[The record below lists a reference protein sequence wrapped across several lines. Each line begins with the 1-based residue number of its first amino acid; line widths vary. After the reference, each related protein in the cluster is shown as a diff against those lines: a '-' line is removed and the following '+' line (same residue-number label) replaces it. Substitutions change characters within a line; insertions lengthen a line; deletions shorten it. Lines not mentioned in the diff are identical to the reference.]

1 MGSECLS
8 GMSGRIEHEQ
18 QAAEK
23 LSATPAPDREPE
35 PEPIRMRGPEGLVI
49 EVAGNSTVGD
59 LLAATQRAGC
69 RARRL
74 TFCDERLA
82 IESRLVDLG
91 IYDDAE
97 FGIVPCAHWRLRV
110 VCRDPLAQS
119 CLGTLRCPDCDA
131 ITSTNPIAY
140 HLVDSFR
147 TQTSLFARNA
157 RGTYLIFPEGAAAT
171 DLLGA
176 WRAAR
181 GPEAMAACAHPI
193 MWCPRPSSV
202 ECCKCGWAGRLIEM
216 INRPPELGGVSRP
229 ASPVTYFM
237 G

>member
-8 GMSGRIEHEQ
+8 RMSGSIEQEQ
-18 QAAEK
+18 KAAEK
-23 LSATPAPDREPE
+23 LSATPEPDPE
-35 PEPIRMRGPEGLVI
+35 PQPIRMRGPEGLVI

-82 IESRLVDLG
+82 TESRLVDLG

-110 VCRDPLAQS
+110 VCKDPRAPS
-119 CLGTLRCPDCDA
+119 CLGTLRCQDCDA
-131 ITSTNPIAY
+131 ITRTNPIAY
-140 HLVDSFR
+140 HLVDFSFL
-147 TQTSLFARNA
+147 TQTSLFARNVG
-157 RGTYLIFPEGAAAT
+157 GTYLISRESAVAT
-171 DLLGA
+171 ELIDA
-176 WRAAR
+176 WRAER
-181 GPEAMAACAHPI
+181 GPEAMAACAHPV
-193 MWCPRPSSV
+193 MWCPRPSRV
-202 ECCKCGWAGRLIEM
+202 ECCKCGWAGRC
-216 INRPPELGGVSRP
+216 
-229 ASPVTYFM
+229 YFM